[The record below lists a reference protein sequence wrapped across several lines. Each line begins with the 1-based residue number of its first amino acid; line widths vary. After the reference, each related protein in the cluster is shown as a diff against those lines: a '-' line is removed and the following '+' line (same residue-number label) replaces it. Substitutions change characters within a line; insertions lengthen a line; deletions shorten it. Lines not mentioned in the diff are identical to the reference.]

1 MASPSRERDSLG
13 TSFSAGSGHSFWLEK
28 AYLIRSMNQIHPP
41 MTYVQSNSFS
51 QALSSARPKQ
61 YSILSWRR
69 SFRAFPWF
77 DCTYTWSWRQTT
89 SQLRQLRARPNYA
102 WRGKMTRMIG
112 LMTCILLI
120 CFSPNQFFFIFATAG
135 KATIDSVLHHYIVFL
150 AFTTICANPFIYGLN
165 NADYRQRCRRV
176 LFSIMS
182 QTARGGHQ
190 CCSEGNKSWACKIRI
205 TCPGRKKY
213 NRHAVNLDCY

>member
-69 SFRAFPWF
+69 SFRAFPWLG
-77 DCTYTWSWRQTT
+77 CTYTWSWRQTT

-112 LMTCILLI
+112 LMTYIAYMF
-120 CFSPNQFFFIFATAG
+120 FSKPIVFFIFATAG
-135 KATIDSVLHHYIVFL
+135 KATVDSALHHYIVFL
-150 AFTTICANPFIYGLN
+150 AFTTICANPFIYGLS
-165 NADYRQRCRRV
+165 NADCRQRCKRV
-176 LFSIMS
+176 CF
-182 QTARGGHQ
+182 
-190 CCSEGNKSWACKIRI
+190 
-205 TCPGRKKY
+205 P
-213 NRHAVNLDCY
+213 